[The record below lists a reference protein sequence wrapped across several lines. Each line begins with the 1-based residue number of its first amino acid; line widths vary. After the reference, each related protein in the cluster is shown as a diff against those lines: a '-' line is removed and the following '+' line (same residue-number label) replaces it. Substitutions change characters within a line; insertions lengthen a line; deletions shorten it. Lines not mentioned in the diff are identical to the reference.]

1 MSRDNLFQAAGNGFA
16 AGLWAMFFKWL
27 WKRQARSTA
36 RRTALGL
43 PSLAHRLGYHTARL
57 VTSLLH

>member
-1 MSRDNLFQAAGNGFA
+1 MSRDNLFHAAANGFA
-16 AGLWAMFFKWL
+16 AGMWAMFFDYV

-43 PSLAHRLGYHTARL
+43 PSLAHRLGYQTARL

>member
-1 MSRDNLFQAAGNGFA
+1 M
-16 AGLWAMFFKWL
+16 WAMFFKYL
-27 WKRQARSTA
+27 WKRKARRTA